1 MLCTEII
8 DKDLFILIRL
18 LPTVK
23 KIVYMDVDM
32 TVTKDLQQ
40 FINEADQLDTKPF
53 AFINR

>member
-1 MLCTEII
+1 MFYTEII
-8 DKDLFILIRL
+8 LILIRL